1 MLGKLLKHD
10 LKWIYKVIVVF
21 YVLSFIFSIIGRLL
35 SQIENSLIFDVI
47 TKIVFG
53 IAISMVASAL
63 INCMMRLW
71 ARFILN
77 VYKDE
82 SYLTHTLPV
91 KKSSIFNSK
100 VLACIVTIFTTM
112 IVAIVCLFICY
123 YSKDNMQVLKQ
134 LLEIAASTYDTTVLK
149 FLAVVLFVIF
159 LEAVYIILTGYV
171 GIIFGY
177 KSNQKKILKSIII
190 AFVIYMAMQTLT
202 IAGIG
207 IYGLFNQDVMNIINT
222 TDIVNIDAIKSV
234 MYLGIVIYCIYIA
247 VLYVIGKKQLQK
259 GVNVE

>member
-10 LKWIYKVIVVF
+10 LKWVYKIIVVF
-21 YVLSFIFSIIGRLL
+21 YVLSFIFSILGRLL
-35 SQIENSLIFDVI
+35 SQIENSLIFDVVS
-47 TKIVFG
+47 KIVIG
-53 IAISMVASAL
+53 IAISLAVSAL

-82 SYLTHTLPV
+82 SYLTHTLPI
-91 KKSSIFNSK
+91 KKSTIFNSK
-100 VLACIVTIFTTM
+100 VLACIITIFTTM

-123 YSKDNMQVLKQ
+123 YSKENMQVLKQ
-134 LLEIAASTYDTTVLK
+134 LLEIAASTYDTTVLR

-171 GIIFGY
+171 GIIFGH
-177 KSNQKKILKSIII
+177 KSNQKKMLKSIII

-202 IAGIG
+202 LAGIG
-207 IYGLFNQDVMNIINT
+207 IYGLFNQEVMNIINT
-222 TDIVNIDAIKSV
+222 TNIVNMDAIKSV
-234 MYLGIVIYCIYIA
+234 MYLGIVIYCAYIV
-247 VLYVIGKKQLQK
+247 VLYAIGKKQLQK